1 MLQQITAK
9 KEWKGDQ
16 VMWLIIGLLIMFGLL
31 AVYSATGSMAYRY
44 YRGNTEM
51 YLLKQL
57 VMAGLGLICMY
68 ICHRQNYLI
77 YNKLAPILFL
87 LAIPLLV
94 YTLFFGVET
103 NDAKRWITLPV
114 INLSFQTSD
123 YARLA
128 LIIYL
133 ARSLSNKQ
141 DYIKDF
147 KSAFVPIMVPVLIV
161 CGLIAPSNLSTAV
174 LLFLTSVMLMFVGR
188 VSFRYITMMGLFGLL
203 LFGLVVLIYYI
214 DPDFVRV
221 ATWKSRINDFL
232 HSDGGYQVVQSKIAI
247 ANGSWS
253 GVGPGNSSQRN
264 FLPAAYADYIYA
276 IICEEYGLFGAV
288 GIVILFLWLLFR
300 VSRIVMK
307 SPKAFGAMLAMGL
320 ILNLVVQA
328 FANMA
333 VSVNLV
339 PVTGLTIPL
348 VSMGGTSVLFT
359 SIAFG
364 MIMSV
369 SKYIE
374 GMNEEQTE
382 TTPSSGTKSKS
393 TTTGTS
399 GENLNSN
406 TASVTDQSNINPI
419 LKTNIP
425 NTITIPNPKPD
436 SLTLITDEDE
446 SDH

>member
-1 MLQQITAK
+1 MLQIATK
-9 KEWKGDQ
+9 REWKGDQ
-16 VMWLIIGLLIMFGLL
+16 VMWLIIGILIGFGLL
-31 AVYSATGSMAYRY
+31 AVYSATGSMAYQRY
-44 YRGNTEM
+44 QGNTEM
-51 YLLKQL
+51 YLIKQL
-57 VMAGLGLICMY
+57 VMAGLGLISMY
-68 ICHRQNYLI
+68 ACHRQNYLV

-87 LAIPLLV
+87 IAIPLLV
-94 YTLFFGVET
+94 YTLAFGVET

-141 DYIKDF
+141 EYIKDF
-147 KSAFVPIMVPVLIV
+147 KGAFLPVMVPVLII
-161 CGLIAPSNLSTAV
+161 CGLIAPSNLSTAI
-174 LLFLTSVMLMFVGR
+174 LLFLTSILLMIVGR
-188 VSFRYITMMGLFGLL
+188 VSLKYILMMGFFGVL
-203 LFGLVVLIYYI
+203 LFGVVVLVWWFF
-214 DPDFVRV
+214 PDLARVDTWIVRI
-221 ATWKSRINDFL
+221 RDFMYG
-232 HSDGGYQVVQSKIAI
+232 DGGYQVQQSKIAI
-247 ANGSWS
+247 ANGGWS
-253 GVGPGNSSQRN
+253 GVGPGNSTQRN

-276 IICEEYGLFGAV
+276 IICEEYGLIGAF
-288 GIVILFLWLLFR
+288 GIVVLYLWLLFR
-300 VSRIVMK
+300 VSRIVMR

-339 PVTGLTIPL
+339 PVTGLTLPL

-359 SIAFG
+359 SVAFG

-374 GMNEEQTE
+374 SMQEELPTANKE
-382 TTPSSGTKSKS
+382 LIPIVPSA
-393 TTTGTS
+393 TS
-399 GENLNSN
+399 
-406 TASVTDQSNINPI
+406 
-419 LKTNIP
+419 
-425 NTITIPNPKPD
+425 PKPD
-436 SLTLITDEDE
+436 AITQTTKEDE

>member
-1 MLQQITAK
+1 MLQITTK

-16 VMWLIIGLLIMFGLL
+16 VMWLIIGILIGFGLL
-31 AVYSATGSMAYRY
+31 AVYSATGSMAYQRY
-44 YRGNTEM
+44 QGNTEM

-57 VMAGLGLICMY
+57 IMAGLGLVCMY
-68 ICHRQNYLI
+68 ACHRQNYLI

-87 LAIPLLV
+87 IAIPLLV
-94 YTLFFGVET
+94 YTLAFGVES

-141 DYIKDF
+141 EYIKDF
-147 KSAFVPIMVPVLIV
+147 KGAFVPVMVPVLII
-161 CGLIAPSNLSTAV
+161 CGLIAPSNLSTSL
-174 LLFLTSVMLMFVGR
+174 LLFLTSILLMIVGR
-188 VSFRYITMMGLFGLL
+188 VSFKYILMMGFFGIL
-203 LFGLVVLIYYI
+203 LFAVVVLVWWFFPDLARVDTWIVRIRDFIYG
-214 DPDFVRV
+214 
-221 ATWKSRINDFL
+221 
-232 HSDGGYQVVQSKIAI
+232 DGGYQVQQSKIAI
-247 ANGSWS
+247 ANGSWL
-253 GVGPGNSSQRN
+253 GVGPGNSTQRN

-276 IICEEYGLFGAV
+276 IVCEEYGLLGAT
-288 GIVILFLWLLFR
+288 GIVILYLWLLFR
-300 VSRIVMK
+300 VSRIVMR

-339 PVTGLTIPL
+339 PVTGLTLPL

-359 SIAFG
+359 SVAFG
-364 MIMSV
+364 IIMSV

-374 GMNEEQTE
+374 SIQEEQIAPE
-382 TTPSSGTKSKS
+382 KELIPIVPA
-393 TTTGTS
+393 TS
-399 GENLNSN
+399 
-406 TASVTDQSNINPI
+406 
-419 LKTNIP
+419 
-425 NTITIPNPKPD
+425 PKPD
-436 SLTLITDEDE
+436 PITLKTKEDA

>member
-1 MLQQITAK
+1 MLQIATKQ
-9 KEWKGDQ
+9 EWKGDK
-16 VMWLIIGLLIMFGLL
+16 VIWLIISILIVFGLL
-31 AVYSATGSMAYRY
+31 AVYSATNSMAYVH

-51 YLLKQL
+51 YLLKQI
-57 VMAGLGLICMY
+57 VMAGLGLLCMY
-68 ICHRQNYLI
+68 ACHRQNYLI

-87 LAIPLLV
+87 IAIPLLI
-94 YTLFFGVET
+94 YTLAFGYES

-147 KSAFVPIMVPVLIV
+147 KGAFIPIMVPVLII
-161 CGLIAPSNLSTAV
+161 CGLIAPSNLSTA
-174 LLFLTSVMLMFVGR
+174 LLMFGTSVILMFVGR
-188 VSFRYITMMGLFGLL
+188 VSFKYIFMMAVFGALM
-203 LFGLVVLIYYI
+203 FGSVVLINHFF
-214 DPDFVRV
+214 PGVARV
-221 ATWKSRINDFL
+221 DTWISRITEFMGG
-232 HSDGGYQVVQSKIAI
+232 SGGYQVQQSKIAI
-247 ANGSWS
+247 ANGGWT
-253 GVGPGNSSQRN
+253 GVGPGNSTQRN

-276 IICEEYGLFGAV
+276 IICEEYGIIGAA
-288 GIVILFLWLLFR
+288 GIVLLYLWLLFR
-300 VSRIVMK
+300 VSRIVMR

-320 ILNLVVQA
+320 VLNLVVQA

-339 PVTGLTIPL
+339 PVTGLTLPL

-359 SIAFG
+359 SVAFG

-374 GMNEEQTE
+374 SIQEEQPAPE
-382 TTPSSGTKSKS
+382 
-393 TTTGTS
+393 
-399 GENLNSN
+399 
-406 TASVTDQSNINPI
+406 
-419 LKTNIP
+419 KTLIP
-425 NTITIPNPKPD
+425 DAVKLDANPKPD
-436 SLTLITDEDE
+436 SLTQIKAEDE

>member
-1 MLQQITAK
+1 MLQIAAK
-9 KEWKGDQ
+9 QEWKGDKIIW
-16 VMWLIIGLLIMFGLL
+16 VIIGILIVFGLM
-31 AVYSATGSMAYRY
+31 AVYSATSSMAYVH

-51 YLLKQL
+51 YLLKQV
-57 VMAGLGLICMY
+57 VMAGLGLLCMY
-68 ICHRQNYLI
+68 LCHRQNYLI

-87 LAIPLLV
+87 IAVPLLI
-94 YTLFFGVET
+94 YTLAFGYES

-147 KSAFVPIMVPVLIV
+147 KGAFIPIIVPVLII
-161 CGLIAPSNLSTAV
+161 CGLIAPSNLSTA
-174 LLFLTSVMLMFVGR
+174 LLMFVTSVMLMFVGR
-188 VSFRYITMMGLFGLL
+188 VSFKYILMMFVFGALM
-203 LFGLVVLIYYI
+203 FATVILINHFF
-214 DPDFVRV
+214 PGVARV
-221 ATWKSRINDFL
+221 DTWVSRINDFRGG
-232 HSDGGYQVVQSKIAI
+232 DGGYQVQQSKIAI
-247 ANGSWS
+247 ANGGWL
-253 GVGPGNSSQRN
+253 GLGPGNSTQRN

-276 IICEEYGLFGAV
+276 IICEEYGIIGAG
-288 GIVILFLWLLFR
+288 GILLLFLWLLFR
-300 VSRIVMK
+300 VSRIVMR

-320 ILNLVVQA
+320 VLNLVVQA

-339 PVTGLTIPL
+339 PVTGLTLPL

-359 SIAFG
+359 SVAFG

-374 GMNEEQTE
+374 SIKEEQPAVENPLMNQNVTIN
-382 TTPSSGTKSKS
+382 
-393 TTTGTS
+393 TS
-399 GENLNSN
+399 NAE
-406 TASVTDQSNINPI
+406 QPI
-419 LKTNIP
+419 VKTNKTDAL
-425 NTITIPNPKPD
+425 NALVNDKPY
-436 SLTLITDEDE
+436 SLQEIKSEDE